1 MKKSLLVFAALTS
14 NVFAG
19 AYEDHIKAIKAQRPY
34 EKKKIDQ
41 LDIMTSDLVKHYD
54 LAVVLGTT
62 PEYEAT
68 SKIEH
73 FNSFLRASDT
83 VCGEID
89 LASCIYELVC
99 NDEIPHNLDTRIMP
113 CR

>member
-1 MKKSLLVFAALTS
+1 MKKSLLVFVALTS
-14 NVFAG
+14 NAMAG
-19 AYEDHIKAIKAQRPY
+19 VYEDHVKAVKAQRPY
-34 EKKKIDQ
+34 EKKKIEQ
-41 LDIMTSDLVKHYD
+41 LDDLTTDMVRHYD
-54 LAVVLGTT
+54 RAVVLGTT

-83 VCGEID
+83 VCGEIN
-89 LASCIYELVC
+89 LAQCIYDLVC
-99 NDEIPHNLDTRIMP
+99 SDEIPHNLDTRMMP